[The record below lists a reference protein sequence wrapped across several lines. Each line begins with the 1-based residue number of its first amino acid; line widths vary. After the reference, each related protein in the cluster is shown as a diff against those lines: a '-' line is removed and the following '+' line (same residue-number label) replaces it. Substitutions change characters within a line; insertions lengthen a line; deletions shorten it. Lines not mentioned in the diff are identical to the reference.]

1 MLHFSLESYKTV
13 LNPLSILN
21 PPPTHATRFTP
32 RSQISS
38 RDHLHSWNRIR
49 KNKPIV
55 SRLLEIDSRLHVN
68 AISPSPDW
76 SKSAPAGEWKAA
88 VGKVP
93 LQMECKILNC
103 VCVCACV
110 CICRSSWEL
119 RRSVSTTT
127 KVPTKGFPI
136 SFNGALIATPT
147 EGMEQPDE
155 KGWREGPVTG
165 AGGRKEKK
173 GGGFNA
179 ITPARSGFQLTT
191 GRPIVCEVSTEYRL
205 SILLHRAGGALPRAN
220 FSRALWSGVK

>member
-1 MLHFSLESYKTV
+1 MRSH
-13 LNPLSILN
+13 
-21 PPPTHATRFTP
+21 PPPTEARVHP
-32 RSQISS
+32 RENEK
-38 RDHLHSWNRIR
+38 RPWGN
-49 KNKPIV
+49 
-55 SRLLEIDSRLHVN
+55 
-68 AISPSPDW
+68 
-76 SKSAPAGEWKAA
+76 
-88 VGKVP
+88 VP

-165 AGGRKEKK
+165 AGGEKRE
-173 GGGFNA
+173 GGRGIRRDNPGSKRFSIDDGATDSLRSFHRVPIIDTLASSWRGFA
-179 ITPARSGFQLTT
+179 ARQF
-191 GRPIVCEVSTEYRL
+191 L
-205 SILLHRAGGALPRAN
+205 SSVMKWR
-220 FSRALWSGVK
+220 

>member
-1 MLHFSLESYKTV
+1 MRSH
-13 LNPLSILN
+13 
-21 PPPTHATRFTP
+21 PPPTEARVHP
-32 RSQISS
+32 RENEK
-38 RDHLHSWNRIR
+38 RPWGN
-49 KNKPIV
+49 
-55 SRLLEIDSRLHVN
+55 
-68 AISPSPDW
+68 
-76 SKSAPAGEWKAA
+76 
-88 VGKVP
+88 VP

-119 RRSVSTTT
+119 RRFVSTTT

-165 AGGRKEKK
+165 AGGRKEKE
-173 GGGFNA
+173 GGGFDA
-179 ITPARSGFQLTT
+179 ITSARSGFQLTT

>member
-13 LNPLSILN
+13 LNPFSILK
-21 PPPTHATRFTP
+21 
-32 RSQISS
+32 SS
-38 RDHLHSWNRIR
+38 PYARNSIHPAFSNFF
-49 KNKPIV
+49 
-55 SRLLEIDSRLHVN
+55 SRPSPLLEPYPEKQADRIAAPRDRLETPCKCDLTLPRLKQECTRGRMKSGRGETFPCKWN
-68 AISPSPDW
+68 A
-76 SKSAPAGEWKAA
+76 KSST
-88 VGKVP
+88 
-93 LQMECKILNC
+93 

-165 AGGRKEKK
+165 AGGRKEKE
-173 GGGFNA
+173 GGGFDA

-220 FSRALWSGVK
+220 FSRAL